1 MEITEVQEFIN
12 NNAESEEVKGL
23 IKSFQQPLNRDTVE
37 LWCKDGEGKS
47 WLDRNCDLYSNK
59 AVETARTNALEK
71 FKQEELPKLQE
82 EYYKSKTGEGM
93 TEGQKQMKALQDKIE
108 KMESEKAENE
118 RIKAN
123 ADKLKEKGLNTD
135 LARFINSDDDIQ
147 FFETLITNSVDSKV
161 KEKLGDGAYKPP
173 TGGASD
179 SITQEKFDKMSY
191 NEKVALFNSNRA
203 LYDKFTGKNN

>member
-1 MEITEVQEFIN
+1 MEIAEIQSYIN
-12 NNAESEEVKGL
+12 ENAESEEVKGL
-23 IKSFQQPLNRDTVE
+23 IKSFQQPLTRDTVE
-37 LWCKDGEGKS
+37 AWCKEGEGKS

-71 FKQEELPKLQE
+71 FKSEELPKLQE

-93 TEGQKQMKALQDKIE
+93 TEEQKQMKALQDKIE

-118 RIKAN
+118 RIKVN
-123 ADKLKEKGLNTD
+123 AGKLKDKNLSTD
-135 LARFINSDDDIQ
+135 LAKYINDDADID
-147 FFETLITNSVDSKV
+147 FFENLINGIVDTKV

-179 SITQEKFDKMSY
+179 AITQEKFDKMSY

-203 LYDKFTGKNN
+203 LYDKLTGKNN